1 MILCGANYDTLQ
13 KSRGIPS
20 RYASKI
26 LVMNHLKISQQNLG
40 NESSQDFAN
49 KTLIKFGE
57 E

>member
-26 LVMNHLKISQQNLG
+26 LVMNHFEILQ
-40 NESSQDFAN
+40 N
-49 KTLIKFGE
+49 KTLIKFRE